1 MELKTEYASGHLC
14 IHLRGELDHHSA
26 RSALQGIEAALDR
39 FLPRHCALEM
49 SGLSFMD
56 SSGIAV
62 ILRAK
67 KRLLETGGELIV
79 LDPSPLSARVLAASG
94 VDRLVPVKIR
104 EGRIAK

>member
-1 MELKTEYASGHLC
+1 MELRTEYSSGHLC
-14 IHLRGELDHHSA
+14 IRMKGELDHHSA
-26 RSALQGIEAALDR
+26 RMTIQGIESAMDR

-49 SGLSFMD
+49 SSLSFMD

-67 KRLLETGGELIV
+67 KRMTEAGGELII
-79 LDPSPLSARVLAASG
+79 LDPSPLVGRVLTASG